1 MSPKKLLNK
10 MFILTSNLSGLA
22 KGLFATTARG
32 YVAAMGSHPTY
43 IPNLKPTV
51 EEADIEVTKLETLQ
65 ITKGEI
71 AKAGKANTADIKAQI
86 IAVKKII
93 TYEWMSQAQE
103 ALNGDESKAKDLGY
117 GIRGIDNGTS
127 APTIGK
133 AKSSHAIVTKI
144 ETEVSL
150 QHTVHTVN
158 NETMSTVLPDGV
170 ESLNIYE
177 QIGGVSP
184 ISTDGMEMLGI
195 VKNGRYINS
204 FAVADIGKT
213 AYYILCYIA
222 KKTEKK
228 LQMSPVFSAIIS

>member
-1 MSPKKLLNK
+1 MGSQKILNK
-10 MFILTSNLSGLA
+10 MFILTSNLGKLA
-22 KGLFATTARG
+22 KGDFAKKARG
-32 YVAAMGSHPTY
+32 YVTAMTSHPTY
-43 IPNLKPTV
+43 VPDIKPTV
-51 EEADIEVTKLETLQ
+51 EEAEIEVAKLETLHT
-65 ITKGEI
+65 TKGEI
-71 AKAGKANTADIKAQI
+71 AKAGKANTADIKAQEKV
-86 IAVKKII
+86 VKKII

-103 ALNGDESKAKDLGY
+103 ALNGDESKAKELGY
-117 GIRGIDNGTS
+117 GIKGVDNGTS

-158 NETMSTVLPDGV
+158 NETLSQELPDGV
-170 ESLNIYE
+170 ETLNIYE

-184 ISTDGMEMLGI
+184 ISTDGMDFLGI

-204 FAVADIGKT
+204 FAVADKGKVV
-213 AYYILCYIA
+213 YYIFCYTE

-228 LQMSPVFSAIIS
+228 LQMSPVFSAMIG